1 MPVSFLSPAQRD
13 NYARYPD
20 SLSSDIA
27 ASLFFLDDQ
36 DLEWIAGKRGDF
48 SRLGYAL
55 QLVTVRFLGTFITDF
70 LTLPYVVVER
80 VASQINIS
88 GARECLSI
96 YQISRQRWQHNV
108 EIRSRYGYVE
118 FVEKGSRFRL
128 GRLLCALCW
137 TGTDRPGVL
146 FDHAITWLCTNKI
159 LLPGVTVL
167 ERFIAEIRS
176 RMESRL
182 WRMLI
187 KNLTTEQQKKLSDL
201 LVTEDDEHKSLLD
214 KLRKGPVSVNGT
226 ALVQALKRVESART
240 MRVDLPLYR
249 IPASRIAI
257 LARYANTAK
266 ITAINRLPFER
277 RMATLVAFANHF
289 ESDSQDDSL
298 DVLSQVLGDLFSK
311 AKQENK
317 KTRLRTL
324 KDLDKAAAT
333 LLDACRLLLNTEF
346 PDHEIRDAIYKT
358 VGHETLIHAV
368 ENASALIRP
377 PNNVFYHELEQK
389 EKTVQKFLPTL
400 LRVINFEGNQAGKP
414 LLVSLEWLRGKQTD
428 EPPMEIV
435 GKSWKRNV
443 IIKDECSII
452 KWPLDK
458 SRPTY
463 RAIKKLLK
471 TQDGIILYNNKLF
484 YADLINKKITEIVV
498 PAKKQARVEKLKKT
512 ILNREEV
519 QKNANDKELA
529 LITSITGRDSKK
541 TTIDRMAY
549 TFCVLDK
556 LQSALK
562 RRDVFINPSWR
573 YADPRAN
580 LYSGAEWEAVRPMI
594 CRSLN
599 LTIYPTVTL
608 KSFAD
613 ELDQVYRI
621 VAANID
627 NNPAVRF
634 ETIKGNEELVLT
646 QLDALDEPPSLKA
659 LRAAV
664 KAKLPR
670 VDLAEMV
677 LEIATRTGFADGFTH
692 INEGSVR
699 VDDLLISL
707 CAELLADACNTGREP
722 FVREDIPALRRD
734 RLVWVDQNYIRDETI
749 MAGNAI
755 LVSAQNKIPTAQKW
769 GGGDIASADGMRF
782 VVPVRTVHAAPNPK
796 YFKSGRGVTW
806 YNLISNQRTGLNA
819 VTVPGTLRDSLILLG
834 VVLEQQTELQPMR
847 IMTDA
852 GAYSDIVFGLFRL
865 LGLRFSPRLADMGG
879 ARFWRID
886 PLADYGKLN
895 ILAKNQINMDVISP
909 EWDDILRLLAS
920 LKLGRVPAAGIMRTL
935 QVADK
940 PTRLAKAIAEIGRI
954 DKTIHML
961 NYLHDQAFRRSTL
974 VQLNLG
980 EGRHS
985 LGRAVFHG
993 KRGEL
998 HQRYRAGQ
1006 EDQLGALGLVLN
1018 IITLWNTIYTDA
1030 AINELK
1036 QEGFP
1041 VYDEDVV
1048 RLSAYGFGHIN
1059 MLGRYSFSMPDEVKR
1074 GELRPLRTTDNP

>member
-1 MPVSFLSPAQRD
+1 MPVSFLSPAQFD
-13 NYARYPD
+13 NYAKYPINLPSNIVD
-20 SLSSDIA
+20 
-27 ASLFFLDDQ
+27 SLFFLDDQ
-36 DLEWIAGKRGDF
+36 DMEWIASKRGDF

-55 QLVTVRFLGTFITDF
+55 QLATVRFIGAFISD
-70 LTLPYVVVER
+70 LNQIPRVVIER
-80 VASQINIS
+80 IAIQIGVNDPDGCVLMYMKS
-88 GARECLSI
+88 E
-96 YQISRQRWQHNV
+96 QRWRHTV

-118 FVEKGSRFRL
+118 FAEKGIRFRL
-128 GRLLCALCW
+128 GRILCTLCW
-137 TGTDRPGVL
+137 TGTDRLGVL
-146 FDHAITWLCTNKI
+146 FDHAVGWLSTNKI
-159 LLPGVTVL
+159 LLPGITIL
-167 ERFIAEIRS
+167 ERFVAEIRS

-187 KNLTTEQQKKLSDL
+187 KNLSASQQEKLNGL
-201 LVTEDDEHKSLLD
+201 LVVEDDEHLSLLD
-214 KLRKGPVSVNGT
+214 KLRKGPVSISST
-226 ALVQALKRVESART
+226 ALVQALKRVESARNIS
-240 MRVDLPLYR
+240 VNLPLYR
-249 IPASRIAI
+249 IPTCKIAT
-257 LARYANTAK
+257 LARFANTAK

-277 RMATLVAFANHF
+277 KMATLVAFANHF

-298 DVLSQVLGDLFSK
+298 DVLSMVLRNLFSK

-317 KTRLRTL
+317 NTRLRTL
-324 KDLDKAAAT
+324 KDLDHATAT
-333 LLDACRLLLNTEF
+333 LVDACKLLLNTEF
-346 PDHEIRDAIYKT
+346 SDHEIRDTIYTT
-358 VGHETLIHAV
+358 VGRERLVSAV

-377 PNNVFYHELEQK
+377 PSNVFYHELEQK
-389 EKTVQKFLPTL
+389 EKTVQKFLPSL
-400 LRVINFEGNQAGKP
+400 LRVINFDSNQAGKP
-414 LLVSLEWLRGKQTD
+414 LLASIEWLKGKQTD

-435 GKSWKRNV
+435 GKSWKRNIV
-443 IIKDECSII
+443 IKDECSVIN
-452 KWPLDK
+452 WPQDEP
-458 SRPTY
+458 RPTY
-463 RAIKKLLK
+463 RAIKKLIK
-471 TQDGIILYNNKLF
+471 TQDGIILHNDKLL
-484 YADLINKKITEIVV
+484 YADLINKKIKEIVV
-498 PAKKQARVEKLKKT
+498 PEKKQPHFEKLKKS
-512 ILNREEV
+512 ILTMEEV

-541 TTIDRMAY
+541 TTIDRTAY

-562 RRDVFINPSWR
+562 HRDVFISPSWR

-580 LYSGAEWEAVRPMI
+580 LYSGSEWEAIRPMI

-599 LTIYPTVTL
+599 LTIDPILTITSL
-608 KSFAD
+608 TD
-613 ELDQVYRI
+613 ELHQVYRL

-634 ETIKGNEELVLT
+634 ETIKGNEELILT
-646 QLDALDEPPSLKA
+646 QLDALDEPQSLKA
-659 LRAAV
+659 LRVAV

-670 VDLAEMV
+670 VDLPEMV
-677 LEIATRTGFADGFTH
+677 LEIATRTCFADGFTH
-692 INEGSVR
+692 INEGSAR

-707 CAELLADACNTGREP
+707 CAELLAEACNTGREP
-722 FVREDIPALRRD
+722 FVREDVPALKRD
-734 RLVWVDQNYIRDETI
+734 RLVWVDQNYIRNETI
-749 MAGNAI
+749 MVVNSI
-755 LVSAQNKIPTAQKW
+755 LVSAQNQIPLAKKW

-834 VVLEQQTELQPMR
+834 VVLEQQTELQPTR

-895 ILAKNQINMDVISP
+895 VLAKSRININLVPP

-920 LKLGRVPAAGIMRTL
+920 LKLGRVPAEGIMRTL

-961 NYLHDQAFRRSTL
+961 NYLHDEPFRRQTL
-974 VQLNLG
+974 IQLNLG

-985 LGRAVFHG
+985 LGRSVFHG

-1018 IITLWNTIYTDA
+1018 IITLWNTIYMDA
-1030 AINELK
+1030 AINQLR

-1041 VYDEDVV
+1041 VYDEDVA
-1048 RLSAYGFGHIN
+1048 RLSAYGYGHIN
-1059 MLGRYSFSMPDEVKR
+1059 MLGRYSFAMPDEVKR
-1074 GELRPLRTTDNP
+1074 GELRPLRTTGKP

>member
-1 MPVSFLSPAQRD
+1 MPVSFLSQAQCD
-13 NYARYPD
+13 NYAKYPTD
-20 SLSSDIA
+20 LPADVVD
-27 ASLFFLDDQ
+27 SLFFLDDQ
-36 DLEWIAGKRGDF
+36 DIEWIAGKRGDH

-55 QLVTVRFLGTFITDF
+55 QLTTVRFIGAFISDLSKIPRLVIERIAAQLKINDF
-70 LTLPYVVVER
+70 ER
-80 VASQINIS
+80 GVAIY
-88 GARECLSI
+88 RESE
-96 YQISRQRWQHNV
+96 QRWWHAV
-108 EIRSRYGYVE
+108 EIRARCGYIE
-118 FVEKGSRFRL
+118 FSEKGSRFRL
-128 GRLLCALCW
+128 GRILCALCW

-146 FDHAITWLCTNKI
+146 FDHAVGWLSVNKI
-159 LLPGVTVL
+159 LLPGITVL
-167 ERFIAEIRS
+167 ERFVAEIRS

-187 KNLTTEQQKKLSDL
+187 KNLSASQQEKLNDL
-201 LVTEDDEHKSLLD
+201 LVVEDDEHLSLLD
-214 KLRKGPVSVNGT
+214 KLRKGPVSISST
-226 ALVQALKRVESART
+226 ALVQALKRVESARNIS
-240 MRVDLPLYR
+240 VELPLYR
-249 IPASRIAI
+249 IPACKIAT
-257 LARYANTAK
+257 LARFANTAK
-266 ITAINRLPFER
+266 ITAIKRLPFER
-277 RMATLVAFANHF
+277 KMATLVAFANHF

-298 DVLSQVLGDLFSK
+298 DVLSQVLRDLFSK

-317 KTRLRTL
+317 NTRLRTF
-324 KDLDKAAAT
+324 KDLDQATAT
-333 LLDACRLLLNTEF
+333 LVDACKLLLNTELS
-346 PDHEIRDAIYKT
+346 DHEIRDTIYTT
-358 VGHETLIHAV
+358 VGHEALVSAV
-368 ENASALIRP
+368 ENATALIRP
-377 PNNVFYHELEQK
+377 PSNVFYHELEQK
-389 EKTVQKFLPTL
+389 EKTVQKFLPAL
-400 LRVINFEGNQAGKP
+400 LRVINFDSNQAGEP
-414 LLVSLEWLRGKQTD
+414 LLASLEWLKGKQTD
-428 EPPMEIV
+428 EPPMEII
-435 GKSWKRNV
+435 GTSWKRN
-443 IIKDECSII
+443 IAIKNECSVIN
-452 KWPLDK
+452 WPQDEP
-458 SRPTY
+458 RPTY
-463 RAIKKLLK
+463 RIIKKLIK
-471 TQDGIILYNNKLF
+471 TQDGIILHNDKLL
-484 YADLINKKITEIVV
+484 YADLINKKITAIVV
-498 PAKKQARVEKLKKT
+498 PEKKQPHVEKLKKS
-512 ILNREEV
+512 ILNMGEV

-541 TTIDRMAY
+541 NAIDRTAY

-562 RRDVFINPSWR
+562 HRDVFISPSWR

-580 LYSGAEWEAVRPMI
+580 LYSGSEWEAIRPMI

-599 LTIYPTVTL
+599 LTIDPMLAITSLT
-608 KSFAD
+608 D
-613 ELDQVYRI
+613 ELHQVYRL

-634 ETIKGNEELVLT
+634 ETVKGNEELILT

-670 VDLAEMV
+670 VDLPEMV

-692 INEGSVR
+692 INEGSAR
-699 VDDLLISL
+699 AEDLLISL

-722 FVREDIPALRRD
+722 FVREDIPALKRD
-734 RLVWVDQNYIRDETI
+734 RLVWVDQNYIRNETI
-749 MAGNAI
+749 MAVNAI
-755 LVSAQNKIPTAQKW
+755 LVSAQNQIPLARKW

-806 YNLISNQRTGLNA
+806 YNLLSNQRTGLNA

-834 VVLEQQTELQPMR
+834 VVLEQQTELQPTR

-895 ILAKNQINMDVISP
+895 VLAKSRININLVPP

-920 LKLGRVPAAGIMRTL
+920 LKLGRVPAEGIMRTL

-940 PTRLAKAIAEIGRI
+940 PTCLAKAIAEIGRI

-961 NYLHDQAFRRSTL
+961 NYLHDESFRRQTL

-985 LGRAVFHG
+985 LGRSVFHG

-1018 IITLWNTIYTDA
+1018 IITLWNTIYMDA
-1030 AINELK
+1030 AINQLR

-1041 VYDEDVV
+1041 VYDEDVA
-1048 RLSAYGFGHIN
+1048 RLSAYGYGHIN
-1059 MLGRYSFSMPDEVKR
+1059 MLGRYSFAMPDEVKR
-1074 GELRPLRTTDNP
+1074 GELRPLRASEKP

>member
-1 MPVSFLSPAQRD
+1 MPVSFLSPVQCD
-13 NYARYPD
+13 NYAKYPTD
-20 SLSSDIA
+20 LPPDIVD
-27 ASLFFLDDQ
+27 SLFFLDDQ
-36 DLEWIAGKRGDF
+36 DMEWIANKRGDF

-55 QLVTVRFLGTFITDF
+55 QLTTVRFIGAFISD
-70 LTLPYVVVER
+70 LNQIPRVVIER
-80 VASQINIS
+80 VAIQIKVNDPESCIS
-88 GARECLSI
+88 MYMKSE
-96 YQISRQRWQHNV
+96 QRWRHAV
-108 EIRSRYGYVE
+108 EIRARYGYIE
-118 FVEKGSRFRL
+118 FAEKGSRYRL
-128 GRLLCALCW
+128 GRILCALCW

-146 FDHAITWLCTNKI
+146 FDHAVGWLSTNKI
-159 LLPGVTVL
+159 LLPGITVL
-167 ERFIAEIRS
+167 ERFVAEIRS

-187 KNLTTEQQKKLSDL
+187 KNLSASQQEKLNDL
-201 LVTEDDEHKSLLD
+201 LVVEDDEHLSLLD
-214 KLRKGPVSVNGT
+214 KLRKGPVSISST
-226 ALVQALKRVESART
+226 ALVQALKRVESARNIS
-240 MRVDLPLYR
+240 VELPLYR
-249 IPASRIAI
+249 IPACKIAT
-257 LARYANTAK
+257 LARFANTAK

-277 RMATLVAFANHF
+277 KMATLVAFANHF

-298 DVLSQVLGDLFSK
+298 DVLSMVLRDLFSK

-317 KTRLRTL
+317 NTRLRTL
-324 KDLDKAAAT
+324 KDLDQATAT
-333 LLDACRLLLNTEF
+333 LVDACKLLLNTELC
-346 PDHEIRDAIYKT
+346 DHEIRDTIYTT
-358 VGHETLIHAV
+358 VGHEALVSAV
-368 ENASALIRP
+368 ENATALIRP
-377 PNNVFYHELEQK
+377 PSNVFYHELEQK
-389 EKTVQKFLPTL
+389 EKTVQKFLPSL
-400 LRVINFEGNQAGKP
+400 LRVINFDSNQAGKP
-414 LLVSLEWLRGKQTD
+414 LLASLEWLKGKQTD
-428 EPPMEIV
+428 EPPMEII
-435 GKSWKRNV
+435 GTSWKRNIV
-443 IIKDECSII
+443 IKNECSVIN
-452 KWPLDK
+452 WPQDEP
-458 SRPTY
+458 RPTY
-463 RAIKKLLK
+463 RVIKKLVK
-471 TQDGIILYNNKLF
+471 TQDGIILHNDKLL
-484 YADLINKKITEIVV
+484 YADLINKKIKEIVV
-498 PAKKQARVEKLKKT
+498 PEKKQSQVEKLKKS
-512 ILNREEV
+512 ILNMKEV
-519 QKNANDKELA
+519 QKNANNKELA
-529 LITSITGRDSKK
+529 LITSITGRDSNR
-541 TTIDRMAY
+541 TTIDRTAY
-549 TFCVLDK
+549 IFCVLDK

-562 RRDVFINPSWR
+562 HRDVFISPSWR

-580 LYSGAEWEAVRPMI
+580 LYSGSEWEAIRPMI

-599 LTIYPTVTL
+599 LTIDPMLAITSLT
-608 KSFAD
+608 D
-613 ELDQVYRI
+613 ELYQVYRL

-634 ETIKGNEELVLT
+634 ETVKGNEELILT

-670 VDLAEMV
+670 VDLPEMV

-692 INEGSVR
+692 INEGSAR
-699 VDDLLISL
+699 AEDLLISL

-722 FVREDIPALRRD
+722 FVREDIPALKRD
-734 RLVWVDQNYIRDETI
+734 RLVWVDQNYIRNETI
-749 MAGNAI
+749 MAVNAI
-755 LVSAQNKIPTAQKW
+755 LVSAQNQIPLAKKW

-834 VVLEQQTELQPMR
+834 VVLEQQTELQPTR

-895 ILAKNQINMDVISP
+895 VLAKSRININLVPP

-920 LKLGRVPAAGIMRTL
+920 LKLGRVPAEGIMRTL

-961 NYLHDQAFRRSTL
+961 NYLHDESFRRQTL

-985 LGRAVFHG
+985 LGRSVFHG

-1018 IITLWNTIYTDA
+1018 IITLWNTIYMDA
-1030 AINELK
+1030 AINQLR

-1041 VYDEDVV
+1041 VYDEDVA
-1048 RLSAYGFGHIN
+1048 RLSAYGYGHIN
-1059 MLGRYSFSMPDEVKR
+1059 MLGRYSFAMPDEVKR
-1074 GELRPLRTTDNP
+1074 GELRPLRTTEKP

>member
-1 MPVSFLSPAQRD
+1 MKS
-13 NYARYPD
+13 
-20 SLSSDIA
+20 
-27 ASLFFLDDQ
+27 
-36 DLEWIAGKRGDF
+36 E
-48 SRLGYAL
+48 
-55 QLVTVRFLGTFITDF
+55 
-70 LTLPYVVVER
+70 
-80 VASQINIS
+80 
-88 GARECLSI
+88 
-96 YQISRQRWQHNV
+96 QRWRHAT
-108 EIRSRYGYVE
+108 EIRSRYCYIE
-118 FVEKGSRFRL
+118 FAEKGNRFRL
-128 GRLLCALCW
+128 GRVLCALCW
-137 TGTDRPGVL
+137 TGTDRPGLL
-146 FDHAITWLCTNKI
+146 FDHAVDWLSTNKI
-159 LLPGVTVL
+159 LLPGITVL
-167 ERFIAEIRS
+167 ERFVAEIRS

-187 KNLTTEQQKKLSDL
+187 KNLSASQQEKLTDL
-201 LVTEDDEHKSLLD
+201 LVVEDDQHLSLLD
-214 KLRKGPVSVNGT
+214 KLRKGPVRVSSS
-226 ALVQALKRVESART
+226 ALVQALKRVESARNIS
-240 MRVDLPLYR
+240 VQLPLYR
-249 IPASRIAI
+249 IPACKIAV
-257 LARYANTAK
+257 LARFANTAK

-277 RMATLVAFANHF
+277 KMATLVAFANRF

-298 DVLSQVLGDLFSK
+298 DVLSMVLRDLFSK

-324 KDLDKAAAT
+324 KDLDQATAT
-333 LLDACRLLLNTEF
+333 LLDACKLLLNSEF
-346 PDHEIRDAIYKT
+346 SDHEIRDTIYTT
-358 VGHETLIHAV
+358 VGHEALVYAV

-377 PNNVFYHELEQK
+377 PSNVFYHELEQK
-389 EKTVQKFLPTL
+389 EKTVQKFLPSL
-400 LRVINFEGNQAGKP
+400 LRVIHFDSNQAGKP
-414 LLVSLEWLRGKQTD
+414 LLASIEWLKGKQTD

-435 GKSWKRNV
+435 GKSWKRNIV
-443 IIKDECSII
+443 IKDECSII
-452 KWPLDK
+452 NWPQDEP
-458 SRPTY
+458 RPTY
-463 RAIKKLLK
+463 RAIKKLMN
-471 TQDGIILYNNKLF
+471 TQDGIVLHSNDLL
-484 YADLINKKITEIVV
+484 YADLINKKITTIVISK
-498 PAKKQARVEKLKKT
+498 KKQSQVEKLKKS
-512 ILNREEV
+512 ILNMEEV

-529 LITSITGRDSKK
+529 LITSITGRDNKK
-541 TTIDRMAY
+541 TTFDRTAY

-580 LYSGAEWEAVRPMI
+580 LYSGSEWEAIRPMI

-599 LTIYPTVTL
+599 LTTDSMLAITSLTE
-608 KSFAD
+608 
-613 ELDQVYRI
+613 ELNQVYQL

-627 NNPAVRF
+627 NNSAVRF
-634 ETIKGNEELVLT
+634 ETINGNEELILT
-646 QLDALDEPPSLKA
+646 QLDELEEPPSLKA

-670 VDLAEMV
+670 VDLPEMM

-692 INEGSVR
+692 INEGSAR
-699 VDDLLISL
+699 ADDLLISL
-707 CAELLADACNTGREP
+707 CAELLAEACNTGREP
-722 FVREDIPALRRD
+722 FVRDDIPALKRD
-734 RLVWVDQNYIRDETI
+734 RLVWVDQNYIRNETI
-749 MAGNAI
+749 MAVNAI
-755 LVSAQNKIPTAQKW
+755 LVSAQNKIPLAKKW

-834 VVLEQQTELQPMR
+834 VVLEQQTELQPTR

-865 LGLRFSPRLADMGG
+865 LGLRFSPRLADMGS

-886 PLADYGKLN
+886 TLADYGKLN
-895 ILAKNQINMDVISP
+895 VLAKHRINIDLIPP

-920 LKLGRVPAAGIMRTL
+920 LKLGRVPAEGIMRTL
-935 QVADK
+935 QIADK
-940 PTRLAKAIAEIGRI
+940 PTSLAKAIAEIGRI

-961 NYLHDQAFRRSTL
+961 NYLHDDSFRRQTL

-1018 IITLWNTIYTDA
+1018 IITLWNTIYMDA
-1030 AINELK
+1030 AITQLR
-1036 QEGFP
+1036 QEG
-1041 VYDEDVV
+1041 VTVLDEDVA
-1048 RLSAYGFGHIN
+1048 RLSAYGYGHIN
-1059 MLGRYSFSMPDEVKR
+1059 MLGRYSFAMPDEVKR
-1074 GELRPLRTTDNP
+1074 GELRPLRTTEKP

>member
-1 MPVSFLSPAQRD
+1 MPVSFLSAVQCD
-13 NYARYPD
+13 NYAKYPTD
-20 SLSSDIA
+20 LPLDIVD
-27 ASLFFLDDQ
+27 SLFFLDDH
-36 DLEWIAGKRGDF
+36 DLEWIASKRGDF

-55 QLVTVRFLGTFITDF
+55 QLTTVRFIGAFIPD
-70 LTLPYVVVER
+70 LSKIPHVVIDR
-80 VASQINIS
+80 VAAQININDPES
-88 GARECLSI
+88 CVSMYMESE
-96 YQISRQRWQHNV
+96 QRWRHTA
-108 EIRSRYGYVE
+108 EIRSRYGYIE
-118 FVEKGSRFRL
+118 FIEKGSRFRL
-128 GRLLCALCW
+128 GRILCALCW

-146 FDHAITWLCTNKI
+146 FDHAVGWLSTNKI
-159 LLPGVTVL
+159 LLPGITVL
-167 ERFIAEIRS
+167 ERFVAEIRS

-187 KNLTTEQQKKLSDL
+187 KNLSVSQQEKLNDL
-201 LVTEDDEHKSLLD
+201 LVVEDDERLSLLD
-214 KLRKGPVSVNGT
+214 KLRKGPISVSST
-226 ALVQALKRVESART
+226 ALVQTLKRVESARNIK
-240 MRVDLPLYR
+240 VKLPLYR
-249 IPASRIAI
+249 IPACKIAI
-257 LARYANTAK
+257 LARFANTAK

-277 RMATLVAFANHF
+277 KMATLVAFANHF

-298 DVLSQVLGDLFSK
+298 DVLSMVLRDLFSK

-317 KTRLRTL
+317 NTRLRTI
-324 KDLDKAAAT
+324 KDLDQATAT
-333 LLDACRLLLNTEF
+333 LVEACKLLLSTEF
-346 PDHEIRDAIYKT
+346 SDHEVRNTIYTT
-358 VGHETLIHAV
+358 VGHEELVYAV

-377 PNNVFYHELEQK
+377 PSNVFYHELEQK
-389 EKTVQKFLPTL
+389 EKTVQKFLPSL
-400 LRVINFEGNQAGKP
+400 LRVINFDSNQAGKP
-414 LLVSLEWLRGKQTD
+414 LLASLEWLKGKQAD
-428 EPPMEIV
+428 EPPMEII
-435 GKSWKRNV
+435 GKSWKRNIV
-443 IIKDECSII
+443 IKDECSVIN
-452 KWPLDK
+452 WPQDEP
-458 SRPTY
+458 RPTY
-463 RAIKKLLK
+463 RVIKKLVE
-471 TQDGIILYNNKLF
+471 TQDGIILHNDTLL
-484 YADLINKKITEIVV
+484 YADLINKKITAIVI
-498 PAKKQARVEKLKKT
+498 PEKKQRQVEKLKKS
-512 ILNREEV
+512 ILNMEEV
-519 QKNANDKELA
+519 QKKANDKELA

-541 TTIDRMAY
+541 TTINRTAY

-562 RRDVFINPSWR
+562 RRDVFISPSWR

-580 LYSGAEWEAVRPMI
+580 LYSGPEWEAVRPMI

-599 LTIYPTVTL
+599 LTIDSTSTITSL
-608 KSFAD
+608 AD
-613 ELDQVYRI
+613 ELDQVYRL

-634 ETIKGNEELVLT
+634 ETVKGNEELILT

-670 VDLAEMV
+670 VDLPEMV

-692 INEGSVR
+692 INEGSAR

-707 CAELLADACNTGREP
+707 CAELLAEACNTGREP
-722 FVREDIPALRRD
+722 FVREDIPALKRD
-734 RLVWVDQNYIRDETI
+734 RLVWVDQNYIRNETI
-749 MAGNAI
+749 MAVNAI
-755 LVSAQNKIPTAQKW
+755 LVSAQNKIPLAKKW

-834 VVLEQQTELQPMR
+834 VVLEQQTELQPTR

-879 ARFWRID
+879 ARFWRIN

-895 ILAKNQINMDVISP
+895 VLAKSRINIDLVPP

-920 LKLGRVPAAGIMRTL
+920 LKLGRVPAEGIMRTL

-961 NYLHDQAFRRSTL
+961 NYLHDGSFRRQTL

-1018 IITLWNTIYTDA
+1018 IITLWNTIYMDA
-1030 AINELK
+1030 AINQLR

-1041 VYDEDVV
+1041 VYDEDVA
-1048 RLSAYGFGHIN
+1048 RLSAYGYGHIN
-1059 MLGRYSFSMPDEVKR
+1059 MLGRYSFAMPEEVKR
-1074 GELRPLRTTDNP
+1074 GELRSLRTTEKP